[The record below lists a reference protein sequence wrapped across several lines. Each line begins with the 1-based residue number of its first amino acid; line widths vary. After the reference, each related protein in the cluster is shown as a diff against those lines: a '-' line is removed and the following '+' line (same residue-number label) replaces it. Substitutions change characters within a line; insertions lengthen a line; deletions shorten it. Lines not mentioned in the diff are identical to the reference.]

1 MGERT
6 AAAPADE
13 PSLRYGTSRTSPSAR
28 PIKAGDLLR
37 LGRTASVQ
45 FCRPLIVRVIAKIE
59 DRHTYDGWAWI
70 EAYELDAKGDA
81 VAKRELFVQPSGLQ
95 WLDAR
100 AGEGTVVGHRVRTAT
115 RPRVPA

>member
-6 AAAPADE
+6 DAAAADE
-13 PSLRYGTSRTSPSAR
+13 PSLRCGTSRTSPSAR

-45 FCRPLIVRVIAKIE
+45 FCRPITVRVIREIE
-59 DRHTYDGWAWI
+59 DLHTYDGWAWL
-70 EAYELDAKGDA
+70 EAYELNAKGDA
-81 VAKRELFVQPSGLQ
+81 VAKRELFVWLAGLHRV
-95 WLDAR
+95 DAS
-100 AGEGTVVGHRVRTAT
+100 AGQGAAVGHRVRTAT